1 MKLILDA
8 KAIDAAIDRMVD
20 RVFAVCPSDLP
31 WALVGIR
38 TRGVALA
45 ERLKDRLEKRLG
57 RELPIGWLDITLYRD
72 DLHEQDASP
81 LVRGSR
87 LDFDPTGLCVI
98 LIDDVLF
105 TGRTVRAALDA
116 LGDYGRA
123 KYVKLAVLV
132 DRGHRELPIAA
143 DIVGETIE
151 TAADEV
157 VEVAM
162 SETDGRDAVEVRK
175 RA

>member
-1 MKLILDA
+1 MKPILDA

-143 DIVGETIE
+143 DIVGQTVE

-157 VEVAM
+157 VEVTM
-162 SETDGRDAVEVRK
+162 SETDDRDAVEVRK